1 MRTDPLTEDGFG
13 LIEVIV
19 CVALLVAGSVLA
31 LALLPA
37 VARASQAQLM
47 REAATG
53 IARNAI
59 ERTRAAAAYAPPAAM
74 SDAAARAVTTST
86 HAWVLHPAAHFTS
99 AVRVRRSLC
108 AASGATTDVAV
119 DVALAYDASNDALT
133 VAATY
138 PPDPCD
144 VARQTTLTLRAI
156 VAPPADAPQT
166 RVGAD
171 IADPAQQ

>member
-1 MRTDPLTEDGFG
+1 MRTDPRGEDGFG

-37 VARASQAQLM
+37 VAHASQAQLM

-53 IARNAI
+53 IARNAV

-74 SDAAARAVTTST
+74 NDAAVRAATSAT
-86 HAWVLHPAAHFTS
+86 HTWVLRPAAHFIS

-108 AASGATTDVAV
+108 AGPGPTTDVAV
-119 DVALAYDASNDALT
+119 DVALAYDAASDALS
-133 VAATY
+133 VAVTY
-138 PPDPCD
+138 PPDPCNA
-144 VARQTTLTLRAI
+144 ARRTTLTLRAI

-166 RVGAD
+166 RVGAA

>member
-1 MRTDPLTEDGFG
+1 MTTDRSAESGFG

-37 VARASQAQLM
+37 IVRASQAQLL

-59 ERTRAAAAYAPPAAM
+59 ERARAAAAYAPPAAVATG
-74 SDAAARAVTTST
+74 S
-86 HAWVLHPAAHFTS
+86 HAWALRPS
-99 AVRVRRSLC
+99 ASYPSAIRVRRALC
-108 AASGATTDVAV
+108 GAPGPATDVPAAV
-119 DVALAYDASNDALT
+119 ELAYDAATDTLD
-133 VAATY
+133 VAVRY
-138 PPDPCD
+138 PPDPCRPGRLAT
-144 VARQTTLTLRAI
+144 VALAAVL
-156 VAPPADAPQT
+156 APPAYAPQT
-166 RVGAD
+166 RIPAS

>member
-1 MRTDPLTEDGFG
+1 MRTDPRTEAGFA

-53 IARNAI
+53 IARNAV

-74 SDAAARAVTTST
+74 SDAAARTATSAT
-86 HAWVLHPAAHFTS
+86 HAWVLRPAAHFIS

-108 AASGATTDVAV
+108 AGAGATTDVAV
-119 DVALAYDASNDALT
+119 DVALAYDAATDALS
-133 VAATY
+133 VAVTY
-138 PPDPCD
+138 PPDACN

-166 RVGAD
+166 RVGAA